1 MNYICVTL
9 LIVLFLWLVEA
20 RPWWPHTQD
29 TTYDASLD
37 PLVWSR
43 AFVQDTVRKSRTN
56 HHHTKPHYGRR
67 KILKNTWWQEP
78 QDYMKRKHYRTGKN
92 LSGRRRPSAHNE
104 QVAEADLQRV
114 TRGLGGFD
122 FGGKF
127 GGLGGGLGG
136 LKGGFGGL
144 GHGFGG
150 GFGGLG
156 HGFGGGLGSFKGLFN
171 KF

>member
-1 MNYICVTL
+1 MKFFYTL
-9 LIVLFLWLVEA
+9 CILILTVMILPSQALPVEQINLLDLELDE
-20 RPWWPHTQD
+20 PHTAD
-29 TTYDASLD
+29 
-37 PLVWSR
+37 
-43 AFVQDTVRKSRTN
+43 
-56 HHHTKPHYGRR
+56 
-67 KILKNTWWQEP
+67 
-78 QDYMKRKHYRTGKN
+78 
-92 LSGRRRPSAHNE
+92 NE